1 LFEGRGRPTYVPH
14 REHNYGEARP
24 RHCGLCAAEA
34 GPRDLARWYHRSGD
48 YSGEP
53 YCKACRGPG
62 PRTPG
67 G

>member
-1 LFEGRGRPTYVPH
+1 MPH

-24 RHCGLCAAEA
+24 RRCGLCAAEA
-34 GPRDLARWYHRSGD
+34 GPSDLARWYHRSGD

-53 YCKACRGPG
+53 YCKACCGPG